1 MRNIIINN
9 LYLKCIIFKIFL
21 IFKYIYFIGKHC
33 EINGVR
39 TLFVLFFWDI
49 IYENSQTDVYHS
61 QFQQQPLDISTNE
74 FYEKRK
80 HEIDERLKLM
90 ENWTL
95 TEVFI

>member
-1 MRNIIINN
+1 M
-9 LYLKCIIFKIFL
+9 FT
-21 IFKYIYFIGKHC
+21 YIYIFYFTGKHC

-39 TLFVLFFWDI
+39 TLFVFFFWDI
-49 IYENSQTDVYHS
+49 IYENSQMDVFHS
-61 QFQQQPLDISTNE
+61 QLQQQPLDLSTNE

-95 TEVFI
+95 TEVFNLVGRNFKMMKYHIF